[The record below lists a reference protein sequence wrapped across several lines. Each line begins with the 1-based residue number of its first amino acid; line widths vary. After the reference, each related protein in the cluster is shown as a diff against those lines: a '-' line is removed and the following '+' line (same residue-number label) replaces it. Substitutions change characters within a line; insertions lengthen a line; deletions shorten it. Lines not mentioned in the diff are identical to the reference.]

1 MIEDMEK
8 DTDSKVSLTESFHD
22 IEERYR
28 STRDELYA
36 LNRQALVVIEKH
48 PAACIAGAFAVGW
61 LIGKLAKKRWLI

>member
-1 MIEDMEK
+1 MIEENNE
-8 DTDSKVSLTESFHD
+8 SKVSITESLHE

-61 LIGKLAKKRWLI
+61 VIGKLAKKRWLV